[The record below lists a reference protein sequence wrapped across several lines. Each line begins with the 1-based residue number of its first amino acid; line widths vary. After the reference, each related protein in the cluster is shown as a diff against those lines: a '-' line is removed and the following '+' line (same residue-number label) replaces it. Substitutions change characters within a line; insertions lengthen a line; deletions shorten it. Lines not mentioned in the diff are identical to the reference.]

1 MAIGQTARD
10 RAMVVVPHT
19 DDAEFLVAGTVALWA
34 REGTEVTCV
43 IVTNGDKGSDDP
55 GMTSEQLV
63 VVREG
68 EQRRAAASL
77 GVKEVLFLGYED
89 GMLEPTLQLRR
100 DLTRVIRA
108 HRPYTLVTFDPTTRF
123 ITDNYPNH
131 PDHRATGDAAVD
143 AVFPAA
149 RDRLTFPELL
159 AEGLEPH
166 KVKELW
172 LGASSSPNHWVD
184 IEGVLEEKIAALRMH
199 ESQLRDLPL
208 EELIR
213 GMSKAMAQG
222 SPYTFAE
229 SFRRLVLE

>member
-1 MAIGQTARD
+1 MAPD
-10 RAMVVVPHT
+10 RAMVIVAHT
-19 DDAEFLVAGTVALWA
+19 DDAEFLVAGTAALWS
-34 REGTEVTCV
+34 REGTEVTYV

-55 GMTSEQLV
+55 DMTSEQLV
-63 VVREG
+63 VIRQA

-77 GVKEVLFLGYED
+77 GVKEVLFLGYQD
-89 GMLEPTLQLRR
+89 SMLQPTLELRR
-100 DLTRVIRA
+100 DLARVIRA
-108 HRPYTLVTFDPTTRF
+108 YRPHTVVTFDPTTRF

-131 PDHRATGDAAVD
+131 PDHRAAGDAAVD

-159 AEGLEPH
+159 EEGLEPH

-184 IEGVLEEKIAALRMH
+184 IEPVLEQKIAALRMH
-199 ESQLRDLPL
+199 ESQLNKFPL
-208 EELIR
+208 EEFIPE
-213 GMSKAMAQG
+213 MSRAEARG

-229 SFRRLVLE
+229 SFRRLVLD

>member
-1 MAIGQTARD
+1 MALEQTAPD

-19 DDAEFLVAGTVALWA
+19 DDAEFLVAGTAALWA
-34 REGTEVTCV
+34 REGTEVTYV

-63 VVREG
+63 VIREG

-108 HRPYTLVTFDPTTRF
+108 HRPHTLVTFDPTTRF

-159 AEGLEPH
+159 DEGLEPH

-172 LGASSSPNHWVD
+172 LGAGSSANHWVD
-184 IEGVLEEKIAALRMH
+184 IEPVLEEKIAALRMH
-199 ESQLRDLPL
+199 ESQLSRFPL
-208 EELIR
+208 EELIPE
-213 GMSKAMAQG
+213 MSKAMAEG
-222 SPYTFAE
+222 GPYTYAE
-229 SFRRLVLE
+229 SFRRLVLQ